1 MTMAICPTSLDLK
14 LVRGV
19 LVWCARFETD
29 LYLDELRQLAT
40 EVRDFVQNKIG
51 SSEFSRTWEDIR
63 KRSGSKREERR
74 DAKHRMVSIGIK
86 AHQLC

>member
-1 MTMAICPTSLDLK
+1 MASWYGAYALK
-14 LVRGV
+14 LT
-19 LVWCARFETD
+19 FD
-29 LYLDELRQLAT
+29 LDELRQLAT

-74 DAKHRMVSIGIK
+74 DAKHRMVSLGIQ
-86 AHQLC
+86 AHQCGVC